1 MAKTRK
7 KRCLSDIFKKE
18 LQERFP
24 KYIITPL
31 KNTCHTNVLQLSK
44 AKEGSPSLIAKTLWH
59 DEVDP
64 MGDMGI
70 KEMNKRYK
78 TEVKI
83 LKMLPKWWKIQ
94 HRDHFQ
100 TKNNRVIVTN
110 EIENVPWRTYKK
122 GQGDELIV
130 KELFKQIRWLHA
142 HKIAHNDLELKNILL
157 TDSGHPVIIDFEKS
171 ILTAKKPQMED
182 DLRKVLSNLKELP
195 NTKSIGIKLG
205 MKSSN
210 KTRKKQTSKTSIL

>member
-7 KRCLSDIFKKE
+7 NMSRSNIFKKE
-18 LQERFP
+18 VQKRFLD
-24 KYIITPL
+24 YTIVPL
-31 KNTCHTNVLQLSK
+31 KNTSDTNVVRLS
-44 AKEGSPSLIAKTLWH
+44 KEGSPTLVAKTIWH
-59 DEVDP
+59 DKDDP

-70 KEMNKRYK
+70 KEINKRYK

-100 TKNNRVIVTN
+100 TKENRVIVTN
-110 EIENVPWRTYKK
+110 EIENMPWTTYKK

-142 HKIAHNDLELKNILL
+142 HKIAHNDLLFKNILL
-157 TDSGHPVIIDFEKS
+157 TDSGHPVIIDFEKA
-171 ILTAKKPQMED
+171 ILTAKPPEMED
-182 DLRKVLSNLKELP
+182 DLRRLFSDLKELP
-195 NTKSIGIKLG
+195 NTKSIGIKL
-205 MKSSN
+205 KKLLTN
-210 KTRKKQTSKTSIL
+210 KTRKKQTSKT